1 MCYGSHVTEPVEPEL
16 LTPREAA
23 RRLAV
28 GVDSLR
34 RWEREGLL
42 TSVRPPGGH
51 RRYQPD
57 AIDALASGK
66 AGS

>member
-1 MCYGSHVTEPVEPEL
+1 MTEPSPPDL
-16 LTPREAA
+16 LTPAEAA
-23 RRLAV
+23 RRLSV
-28 GVDSLR
+28 TVDTLR
-34 RWEREGLL
+34 RWEREGLICPHR
-42 TSVRPPGGH
+42 TPGGH

>member
-23 RRLAV
+23 RRLSV
-28 GVDSLR
+28 TVDTLR
-34 RWEREGLL
+34 RWEREGLISPHR
-42 TSVRPPGGH
+42 TPGGH

-57 AIDALASGK
+57 VIDALANGK
-66 AGS
+66 ATA